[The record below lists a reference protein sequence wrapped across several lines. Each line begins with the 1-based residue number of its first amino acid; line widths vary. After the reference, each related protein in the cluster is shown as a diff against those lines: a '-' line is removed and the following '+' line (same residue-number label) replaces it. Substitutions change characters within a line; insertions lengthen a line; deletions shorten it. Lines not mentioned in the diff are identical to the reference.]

1 MVYVLLFTFR
11 SHYYSL
17 SILSLLTLEIDFPVF
32 NRRSSFYGLLKSV
45 TKHVG
50 FVKLGV
56 RIVYGEVNGK
66 VALKRLGLRK
76 RGREARAQE
85 IIPIPMMP
93 LRTNFRDC
101 RSSYKLRVAI
111 VMRRN

>member
-56 RIVYGEVNGK
+56 KRVYGEVDEEI
-66 VALKRLGLRK
+66 ALGRLEPRK
-76 RGREARAQE
+76 KGRGV
-85 IIPIPMMP
+85 
-93 LRTNFRDC
+93 
-101 RSSYKLRVAI
+101 RV
-111 VMRRN
+111 

>member
-50 FVKLGV
+50 FVKLGGV
-56 RIVYGEVNGK
+56 RMVYGEVNGK
-66 VALKRLGLRK
+66 VALKH
-76 RGREARAQE
+76 
-85 IIPIPMMP
+85 
-93 LRTNFRDC
+93 
-101 RSSYKLRVAI
+101 
-111 VMRRN
+111 